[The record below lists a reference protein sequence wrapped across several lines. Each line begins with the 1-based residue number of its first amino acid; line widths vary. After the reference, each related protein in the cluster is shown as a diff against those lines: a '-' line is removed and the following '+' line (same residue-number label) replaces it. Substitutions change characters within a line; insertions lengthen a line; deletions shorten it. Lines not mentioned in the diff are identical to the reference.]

1 MDLWRVR
8 MKYAQGRCMRIDEV
22 KSQKETGLRESYPDQ
37 IEEARKD
44 DCDHFDDLLREIKN
58 P

>member
-44 DCDHFDDLLREIKN
+44 DCDHFDDLLRN
-58 P
+58 